1 MGCVNDSIDIQ
12 HPRLLLYEQP
22 GTVRR
27 AGLQEAV
34 YAFQIRGSCLERN
47 G

>member
-1 MGCVNDSIDIQ
+1 MGCVDDSIDIQ

-27 AGLQEAV
+27 AGLQERSMLFKSV
-34 YAFQIRGSCLERN
+34 VLV
-47 G
+47 